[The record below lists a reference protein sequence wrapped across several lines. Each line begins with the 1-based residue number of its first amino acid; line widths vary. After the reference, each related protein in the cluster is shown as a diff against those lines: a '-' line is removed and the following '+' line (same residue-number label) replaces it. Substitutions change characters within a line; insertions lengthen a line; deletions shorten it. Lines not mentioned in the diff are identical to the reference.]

1 VTAENF
7 RTGNIML
14 FAGLIGNQ
22 PLFIGNGRLCI
33 VEFEIVNLPLVSI
46 KYSCLLGINNG
57 DAFLLDTDVNEIPA
71 VKEDGY
77 YEVSS
82 ESHSKG
88 FVIGSVAVSL
98 GPGETMNLITPWDTR
113 DVSPGDYR
121 ISAYASVVPGEAH
134 VEDNMFS
141 DGVVSL
147 LAHDVVVVDVTPYT
161 HWVYQGLSV
170 NISVEVENKGSVTEN
185 VTVTLYYN
193 ITAHQTIGLLDTSVL
208 PGENQ
213 AVTFTW
219 NTKGVPYCHNYTI
232 TAVAS
237 IPVDSNLSD
246 NTLSDGGIKVRLLGD
261 VNSDGNV
268 DGKEIALAALCF
280 GSALG
285 YSRWNPDADVNADG
299 EIDGKDIVK
308 IAIDFGLCAF

>member
-1 VTAENF
+1 
-7 RTGNIML
+7 L
-14 FAGLIGNQ
+14 
-22 PLFIGNGRLCI
+22 
-33 VEFEIVNLPLVSI
+33 S
-46 KYSCLLGINNG
+46 LGINTG
-57 DAFLLDTDVNEIPA
+57 DTFLLDTDVNEIPA

-82 ESHSKG
+82 ESHSKV
-88 FVIGSVAVSL
+88 FVIESVAVSL
-98 GPGETMNLITPWDTR
+98 GPGETMNLIIPWDTR

-121 ISAYASVVPGEAH
+121 ISAYASVVPGETH

-170 NISVEVENKGSVTEN
+170 NISVEVENKGSVAEN

-193 ITAHQTIGLLDTSVL
+193 ITAHQTIGLLNTSVL

-213 AVTFTW
+213 TVTFTW

-232 TAVAS
+232 TAVAT
-237 IPVDSNLSD
+237 IAFVDNDPMD
-246 NTLSDGGIKVRLLGD
+246 NTLTDGKIKVRIFGD
-261 VNSDGNV
+261 LNG
-268 DGKEIALAALCF
+268 DGKIDGKDLGMAAQAFASYGPNVLYP
-280 GSALG
+280 GSPAHTK
-285 YSRWNPDADVNADG
+285 WNPDADLNLDNR
-299 EIDGKDIVK
+299 IDGKDLGM
-308 IAIDFGLCAF
+308 IAYNFGKDCSP